1 MPNNPVAGPVPDPW
15 LAAVNVTVPISVAN
29 DLDKMQGGGCVRVRT
44 PPAGG
49 QAVRTLAG
57 GRRPPHLGLLRG
69 RLDGAPCTVELHTD
83 PTALLTD
90 LGAGRFPAASGS
102 ALSTTAYPLTPT
114 GPGRGASRS

>member
-1 MPNNPVAGPVPDPW
+1 MEGAFAFADHLLEARPGVPW
-15 LAAVNVTVPISVAN
+15 
-29 DLDKMQGGGCVRVRT
+29 
-44 PPAGG
+44 PAG
-49 QAVRTLAG
+49 VVHLD
-57 GRRPPHLGLLRG
+57 LGLLRG